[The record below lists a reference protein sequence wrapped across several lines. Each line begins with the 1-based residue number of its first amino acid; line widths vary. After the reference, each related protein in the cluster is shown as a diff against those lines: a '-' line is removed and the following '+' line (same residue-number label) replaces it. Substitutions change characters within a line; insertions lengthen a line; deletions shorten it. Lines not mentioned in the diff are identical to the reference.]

1 MSAARALPVKPV
13 LSIAALAATLLA
25 TGLLWALGA
34 THAQGA
40 PTGDNA
46 YQVEWVY
53 RIKYGYQEEWWK
65 IFQKYQIAILDRE
78 QQLGYVTRYI
88 VQRPGLHT
96 SEDSRWD
103 YRIIITYP
111 NQGGATHESEVEH
124 QLFQDRAQLARE
136 EQRRW
141 ELTINHWD
149 LPIHEI
155 DPHAAVD

>member
-1 MSAARALPVKPV
+1 
-13 LSIAALAATLLA
+13 
-25 TGLLWALGA
+25 LWALSPA
-34 THAQGA
+34 HAQGA
-40 PTGDNA
+40 TTGEDG

-53 RIKYGYQEEWWK
+53 RIKYGYQTEWWK

-111 NQGGATHESEVEH
+111 NQAGATHESEVEH
-124 QLFQDRAQLARE
+124 QLFQDRAQLAQE

-155 DPHAAVD
+155 DPHAAAD